1 MEPEDRVIEKIKA
14 YSAANQMVAVLCND
28 KRTVSVNHSTQME
41 KLQGR
46 VKVIQYQR
54 WHLKQQMLSVD
65 PTIQD
70 EMGSQFFELSTTLWI
85 MGGLRNIR
93 RR

>member
-46 VKVIQYQR
+46 V
-54 WHLKQQMLSVD
+54 S
-65 PTIQD
+65 
-70 EMGSQFFELSTTLWI
+70 I
-85 MGGLRNIR
+85 MPRNNWPSS
-93 RR
+93 